1 MRRIFYYCYDNN
13 APAGGEKDSYQHV
26 DVLNRNGHEAY
37 AYHRKTGMRLTW
49 FDNETKVVDS
59 KRFIELYNRDQDILV
74 FPENLGT
81 EMLRYPGRRVIYN
94 KGMFG
99 GFAAL
104 KFGVLDPYIDSATIA
119 VLAVSEHNAAHLR
132 VAYPSMP
139 IYRVYAHIRSDLF
152 VPKPFHEKS
161 RRIVTPAKEMPML
174 TTLYRMFRA
183 RSTRVLNGP
192 WEWLVLS
199 GQTEREIA
207 SILTDSPVLVFPSVQ
222 EGLPRLP
229 LEAMCSNCLVAAFE
243 AGPLV
248 EILPPGQGFAYGDLM
263 GMLSW
268 LERLITSFPD
278 AAAYSD
284 VLAAQQKI
292 AQTFSE
298 SRQISSVCTAWEA
311 ILRAL

>member
-1 MRRIFYYCYDNN
+1 MRRIFYYCYDNS

-26 DVLNRNGHEAY
+26 DILNHHGYEAY
-37 AYHRKTGMRLTW
+37 AYHRKPGMRLTW

-59 KRFIELYNRDQDILV
+59 KRFVELYNRDRDILV
-74 FPENLGT
+74 FPENLGP
-81 EMLRYPGRRVIYN
+81 EMLRYPGRRVIFN
-94 KGMFG
+94 KGVFG

-104 KFGVLDPYIDSATIA
+104 KFGALDPYIDSATVA

-132 VAYPSMP
+132 VAYPTIP

-161 RRIVTPAKEMPML
+161 RRIIAPAKEMPIL
-174 TTLYRMFRA
+174 TTIYRMFNG
-183 RSTRVLNGP
+183 RSSKTLNGT

-199 GQTEREIA
+199 GHTERETA
-207 SILTDSPVLVFPSVQ
+207 SLLADSPVLVFPSVH

-229 LEAMCSNCLVAAFE
+229 LEAMCCDCLVAAFK

-248 EILPPGQGFAYGDLM
+248 EILPLGQGFTYGDLM
-263 GMLSW
+263 GMLCW

-278 AAAYSD
+278 VTAYSE
-284 VLAAQQKI
+284 VLEAQQKI
-292 AQTFSE
+292 AKTFSE

-311 ILRAL
+311 ILQVL